1 MLFLTI
7 PILCAVLA
15 MAGVTVIVWRKM
27 AFLRKL
33 TPESHEMG
41 DTWFHDMAPEAI
53 DWVRGIQWRQ
63 ALRSMLIEFEK
74 VLRQGRILMSAV
86 DRASD
91 RLVHKVRRVHEE
103 THRQVQEKQ
112 AQIEAA
118 KEEEEQDLEAI
129 DLDDPEQLKLREQ
142 SLIVEIAQSPKDATL
157 YSDLAR
163 VYVKLGN
170 FADAI
175 ESLQT
180 AVKLDPEHPTLAKR
194 LEALKKRVASRQA
207 TV

>member
-1 MLFLTI
+1 MI
-7 PILCAVLA
+7 GI
-15 MAGVTVIVWRKM
+15 TVIVWRKM
-27 AFLRKL
+27 SFLRKL
-33 TPESHEMG
+33 TPEAHEMG
-41 DTWFHDMAPEAI
+41 DTWLHDMAPETI
-53 DWVRGIQWRQ
+53 DWLRGIHWRQ
-63 ALRSMLIEFEK
+63 YTRSLLIEFEK

-91 RLVHKVRRVHEE
+91 RLVRKVRRVHEE
-103 THRQVQEKQ
+103 TTRQVEEHK

-142 SLIVEIAQSPKDATL
+142 SLIVAIAQNPKDAVL

-180 AVKLDPEHPTLAKR
+180 AAKLDPEDQILVRR
-194 LEALKKRVASRQA
+194 LEAIKRRMASQQA
-207 TV
+207 AI